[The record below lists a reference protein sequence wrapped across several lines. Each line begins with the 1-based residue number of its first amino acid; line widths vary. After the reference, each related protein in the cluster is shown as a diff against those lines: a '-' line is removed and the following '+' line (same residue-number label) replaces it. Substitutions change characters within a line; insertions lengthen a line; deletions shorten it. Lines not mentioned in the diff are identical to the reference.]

1 MGQVIAVLD
10 ALRDIEAARPVE
22 SEERAVVSACLSA
35 LAEDASL
42 GVLRTLAG
50 QASGPA
56 LLAAQEGTAPDVIL
70 LDIEMPVMD
79 GFVVCEK
86 LRKDDAVK
94 HIPIVVLTATNNPKL
109 NEKAFKAGADIVTL
123 KVLSTERLV
132 NMIRLAIGKGKAA
145 PPV

>member
-1 MGQVIAVLD
+1 MSTSTEGRSATVLVIDDQPFFTNMLRGALEQQGFRVLVANNGPD
-10 ALRDIEAARPVE
+10 GLT
-22 SEERAVVSACLSA
+22 SAKQH
-35 LAEDASL
+35 
-42 GVLRTLAG
+42 V
-50 QASGPA
+50 
-56 LLAAQEGTAPDVIL
+56 PDVIL

-79 GFVVCEK
+79 GFVVCEQ

-94 HIPIVVLTATNNPKL
+94 HIPIVILTATNNPKL

-145 PPV
+145 PPA